1 MRAQP
6 DDLER
11 GWRRCYSAMETL
23 RQNLL
28 PDRDAKVVEADEVSP
43 IQRVEVLADAASG
56 WQQPQHAADALAA

>member
-1 MRAQP
+1 
-6 DDLER
+6 
-11 GWRRCYSAMETL
+11 METL